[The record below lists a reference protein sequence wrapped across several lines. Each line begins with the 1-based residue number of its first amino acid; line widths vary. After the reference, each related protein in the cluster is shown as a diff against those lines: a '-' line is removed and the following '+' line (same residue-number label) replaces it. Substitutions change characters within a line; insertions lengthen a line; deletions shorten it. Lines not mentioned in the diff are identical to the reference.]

1 MRKGILLVFTMLATL
16 IGCGQYDDSELKSDI
31 NDLKSRMAA
40 LEQQCKNMNEN
51 LTSLQAIVDA
61 IQKQDGIVSVTDLP
75 DGQGYSVKFVSG
87 KVIYLYNGKNGTDG
101 VTPKISV
108 RKDSD
113 GIYYWTVDG
122 DWLMVD
128 GKKVRAVGLDGK
140 DGQSGDDGKDAVTP
154 QLKIVDGFWY
164 ISYDNGKYWT
174 KLGKATGENGKDGQ
188 DGNDGD
194 VFFKSVTVEDGYAV
208 FVMNDSEQ
216 TTLRIP
222 IAGVSTVSSIK
233 YVPES
238 LDGVIKVRYSKNG
251 DKYVPEDIPVKF
263 EILPRSAVEYL
274 VKNWKNTLVAK
285 AVYVASTRA
294 EIGDFVTMNIKDV
307 VLGKDNILTVTV
319 DASALD
325 SQFFASN
332 TPMMASLRLTVKVN
346 GDEELSSDYL
356 PLSPL
361 LSYDQIIE
369 YTTVT
374 GEPMDY
380 KNFFRIQRNGSEIS
394 LTDSHIGD
402 TWRILVEARPFE
414 DNLFS
419 CDFNYYYSNSYNDKL
434 KSLSFVA
441 PIELGLLS
449 FHGCRTLVKAD
460 LSNVNTENVTNM
472 NSMFSDCRSLVSL
485 DLSGFD
491 TKNVTNMG
499 YMFFSCSGLTS
510 LDLSVFNTNNA
521 KNMRDMFYKCSGL
534 TSLDL
539 SSFDTR
545 NVTDMSSMFGSC
557 SGLTSLDLS
566 SFDTKNVTDMGQ
578 MFGSCS
584 GLTSLDLSSFGTK
597 NVTDMGQMFVL
608 CSAFTSLDL
617 SGFDTKN
624 VTDMGSMFDGCSG
637 LTSLDLSGF
646 DTKNVTNMGRMF
658 DGCRG
663 LTSLDLSEFDTRNVT
678 DMSDMF
684 LSCRGLTSLDLS
696 GFDTRKVTDMGS
708 MFDGCSGLTSLDLS
722 GFDTKNVTMMYSMF
736 GGCSGLTNLDLS
748 SFDTRNVTDMSSM
761 FNGCSALA
769 RLDLSEFDTRN
780 ATNMVYMFDGC
791 SGLTGLDLSGF
802 DTKNV
807 TMMYRMFGGCSALIS
822 LDLSGFDTR
831 NVTNMGY
838 MFFDCKSLISL
849 NLSGFDTRKVTYM
862 DAMFYGCTNLKEI
875 IMRGCDKKTIEMISW
890 VKPSGAVIIAD

>member
-1 MRKGILLVFTMLATL
+1 MRKGILLIFTVLATL
-16 IGCGQYDDSELKSDI
+16 VGCGQYDDSELKSDI

-40 LEQQCKNMNEN
+40 LEKQCKNMNEN

-122 DWLMVD
+122 DWLIVD
-128 GKKVRAVGLDGK
+128 GKKVRSVGLDGK
-140 DGQSGDDGKDAVTP
+140 DGQSGNDGKDAVTP
-154 QLKIVDGFWY
+154 QLKIEDDFWY
-164 ISYDNGKYWT
+164 ISYDNGNSWN

-188 DGNDGD
+188 DGDG
-194 VFFKSVTVEDGYAV
+194 FFKSVTVEDGYAV

-238 LDGVIKVRYSKNG
+238 LDGVVKVRYSKNG

-394 LTDSHIGD
+394 LTDSHVND
-402 TWRILVEARPFE
+402 TWRILIESLPFE

-419 CDFNYYYSNSYNDKL
+419 CDFNNYYSKNYNDKL

-441 PIELGLLS
+441 PIELGFLS

-460 LSNVNTENVTNM
+460 LLNVNTKNVTNM
-472 NSMFSDCRSLVSL
+472 RSMFSNCSSLVSL

-491 TKNVTNMG
+491 TKNVTDMG
-499 YMFFSCSGLTS
+499 YMFFECSGLTS

-521 KNMRDMFYKCSGL
+521 TNMEDMFYNCSGL

-545 NVTDMSSMFGSC
+545 NVTNMSSMFGSC
-557 SGLTSLDLS
+557 SGLT
-566 SFDTKNVTDMGQ
+566 G
-578 MFGSCS
+578 
-584 GLTSLDLSSFGTK
+584 
-597 NVTDMGQMFVL
+597 
-608 CSAFTSLDL
+608 
-617 SGFDTKN
+617 
-624 VTDMGSMFDGCSG
+624 
-637 LTSLDLSGF
+637 LDLSGF
-646 DTKNVTNMGRMF
+646 DTKNVTNMNRMF
-658 DGCRG
+658 NDCSS
-663 LTSLDLSEFDTRNVT
+663 LVSLDLSGFDTRNVT
-678 DMSDMF
+678 NMGSMF
-684 LSCRGLTSLDLS
+684 GSCSGLTSLDLS
-696 GFDTRKVTDMGS
+696 GFDTRKVTYMSDMFQS
-708 MFDGCSGLTSLDLS
+708 CSGLTGLDLS
-722 GFDTKNVTMMYSMF
+722 GFDTKNVTMMYRMF
-736 GGCSGLTNLDLS
+736 GGCSGLTSIDLS
-748 SFDTRNVTDMSSM
+748 SFDTRNVTNMSSM
-761 FNGCSALA
+761 FDSCSGLTG
-769 RLDLSEFDTRN
+769 LDLSGFDTRN

-791 SGLTGLDLSGF
+791 SGLTSLDLSKF

-807 TMMYRMFGGCSALIS
+807 TSMYRMFGGCSALIS

-838 MFFDCKSLISL
+838 
-849 NLSGFDTRKVTYM
+849 
-862 DAMFYGCTNLKEI
+862 MFYGCTNLKEI

-890 VKPSGAVIIAD
+890 VKPSGAVIITD

>member
-1 MRKGILLVFTMLATL
+1 MIYKNQNTMRKGILLIFTMLATL

-40 LEQQCKNMNEN
+40 LEKQCKNMNEN

-122 DWLMVD
+122 DWLIVD

-140 DGQSGDDGKDAVTP
+140 DGKDGEDGQDGQDGKDAITP

-164 ISYDNGKYWT
+164 ISYDNGKSWS

-188 DGNDGD
+188 DGD

-216 TTLRIP
+216 TTLKIP

-238 LDGVIKVRYSKNG
+238 LDGVVKVRYSKNG
-251 DKYVPEDIPVKF
+251 DKYVPEDISVKF

-274 VKNWKNTLVAK
+274 VENWKNTLAAK
-285 AVYVASTRA
+285 AVYVTSTRA

-325 SQFFASN
+325 SQFFAPN

-380 KNFFRIQRNGSEIS
+380 KNFFRIQRNGLEIS

-441 PIELGLLS
+441 PIELGFLS

-460 LSNVNTENVTNM
+460 LLNVNTKNVTNM
-472 NSMFSDCRSLVSL
+472 RSMFSNCSSLVSL

-491 TKNVTNMG
+491 TKNVTDMG
-499 YMFFSCSGLTS
+499 YMFFKCSGLTS

-521 KNMRDMFYKCSGL
+521 TNMEDMFYNCSGL
-534 TSLDL
+534 TSIDL

-545 NVTDMSSMFGSC
+545 NVTNMSSMFGSC
-557 SGLTSLDLS
+557 SGLT
-566 SFDTKNVTDMGQ
+566 G
-578 MFGSCS
+578 
-584 GLTSLDLSSFGTK
+584 
-597 NVTDMGQMFVL
+597 
-608 CSAFTSLDL
+608 
-617 SGFDTKN
+617 
-624 VTDMGSMFDGCSG
+624 
-637 LTSLDLSGF
+637 
-646 DTKNVTNMGRMF
+646 
-658 DGCRG
+658 
-663 LTSLDLSEFDTRNVT
+663 
-678 DMSDMF
+678 
-684 LSCRGLTSLDLS
+684 LDLS
-696 GFDTRKVTDMGS
+696 GFDTRKVTYMSDMFQS
-708 MFDGCSGLTSLDLS
+708 CSGLTGLDLS
-722 GFDTKNVTMMYSMF
+722 GFDTKNVTMMYRMF
-736 GGCSGLTNLDLS
+736 GGCSGLTSIDLS
-748 SFDTRNVTDMSSM
+748 SFDTRNVTNMSSM
-761 FNGCSALA
+761 FDSCSGLTG
-769 RLDLSEFDTRN
+769 LDLSGFDTRNVTYMSDMFQSCSGLTGLDLSGFDTRN

-890 VKPSGAVIIAD
+890 VKPSGAVIITD